1 MSGADVTVPV
11 AVERVL
17 ELGVFEGMSL
27 LTSSGELESEA
38 VLGDF
43 TGDLPQPEARLCL
56 TVVTGVLGVTGVV
69 AAGSISLVSD
79 EAVLLLVRSC
89 NCSCCFFIVFLF
101 LQAKRNSALL
111 KINLHQCFEGVE
123 IFFYKDNKLNRKE
136 D

>member
-1 MSGADVTVPV
+1 MSGAEVTVPV
-11 AVERVL
+11 TVERVL
-17 ELGVFEGMSL
+17 ELGVFVGMSL

-69 AAGSISLVSD
+69 TAGSISLVSD

-89 NCSCCFFIVFLF
+89 SCSCCFFIVFLF
-101 LQAKRNSALL
+101 LQATRNSAL
-111 KINLHQCFEGVE
+111 VS
-123 IFFYKDNKLNRKE
+123 
-136 D
+136 